1 MLRREKSFG
10 FIGFLGLTLALL
22 LHTGLAW
29 ALYFDFENDAQLKQW
44 EVVGTWK
51 IVKDDVKKSN
61 VMSGEGA
68 NEICALVGEKDW
80 KDYTIEF
87 EASGMTDEISVAFRG
102 QDSNNFLSFMI
113 APSLSLSEFFKK
125 EGGAFDEAIGQKGD
139 SLGVKIQEWHSYK
152 LVIQN
157 NKATMF
163 VDGKEVLKPLELGNF
178 KGFEKGRVG
187 FRQWGDTAHYD
198 NLLVTGPGIPRTL
211 GEPGAVESTGKLPIT
226 WAELKK

>member
-1 MLRREKSFG
+1 MREKSFG

-61 VMSGEGA
+61 VLSGEGA

>member
-1 MLRREKSFG
+1 MLMREKSFG

-61 VMSGEGA
+61 VLSGEGA

>member
-1 MLRREKSFG
+1 MTENKSFMSVI
-10 FIGFLGLTLALL
+10 FVLVIFVLL
-22 LHTGLAW
+22 LPTGITW

-44 EVVGTWK
+44 EAVGTWK

-61 VMSGEGA
+61 VLSGEGV

-87 EASGMTDEISVAFRG
+87 EASGMTDEISVIFRG

-113 APSLSLSEFFKK
+113 APSLNLSEFFKK
-125 EGGAFDEAIGQKGD
+125 EGGAFDEAIAVKGD

-152 LVIQN
+152 VVILN
-157 NKATMF
+157 DKATMS
-163 VDGKEVLKPLELGNF
+163 VDGKEVLKPLELGKF

-187 FRQWGDTAHYD
+187 FRQWIDTAHYD
-198 NLLVTGPGIPRTL
+198 NLLITGPGIPRTA
-211 GEPGAVESTGKLPIT
+211 GEPGAVESIGKLPIT
-226 WAELKK
+226 WAELRR